1 MMERE
6 QRPQR
11 SIKGTRSTVA
21 SAIAGNREVRMSGEE
36 PTTTKSSCKV
46 KVPLPSPPGM
56 AETKAKFR
64 KMLLGSYQQTGK
76 VIKQLGSLT
85 APLPGIEKHTLIG
98 SYLYSDETIT
108 TNKKC
113 IDNKASVFSDNI
125 TDLSLVTIPDHRATP
140 FDTLTYQESMKHLT
154 TLRTEH
160 VQRLMRPILQ
170 RLLLHPQNVNQFL
183 NEPVDP
189 VVLDLPD
196 YFTRIRHPMD
206 LGTVKSRLQRG
217 FYKSLTSVTI
227 DINLVFKNAMTYNA
241 SSHGIHQIAKKMKE
255 DFEGELIVMD
265 EKIVKDNDRKLAH
278 SCTSCQGNTC
288 LLCGEKCV
296 RFETPVMVC
305 HGSCMQRVKRNSIY
319 YVTSDGIM
327 AWCQRCHAAL
337 PSVTH
342 PRNTPPTH
350 PLNNPTMPTD
360 SLTISYTLISLPTDR
375 LGDTLSIHQ
384 QHILSIHY

>member
-6 QRPQR
+6 PRPQR
-11 SIKGTRSTVA
+11 TIKGTKSSVT
-21 SAIAGNREVRMSGEE
+21 SAIAGNRVVRMSGEDV
-36 PTTTKSSCKV
+36 PATTKSSCKV
-46 KVPLPSPPGM
+46 KIPSPAPPGM

-76 VIKQLGSLT
+76 VIKQLASLT
-85 APLPGIEKHTLIG
+85 APLSITEKHTLIG
-98 SYLYSDETIT
+98 SYLYGDDMKSFTKST
-108 TNKKC
+108 
-113 IDNKASVFSDNI
+113 DNKESVFNDNI

-170 RLLLHPQNVNQFL
+170 RLLFHPQNVNQFL

-189 VVLDLPD
+189 VALDLPD

-217 FYKSLTSVTI
+217 YYKSLTSVTV

-241 SSHGIHQIAKKMKE
+241 ASHGIHQIAKKMKE

-265 EKIVKDNDRKLAH
+265 EKIVKDADRKLAH

-288 LLCGEKCV
+288 HLCGERCV

-337 PSVTH
+337 PSVIH
-342 PRNTPPTH
+342 
-350 PLNNPTMPTD
+350 
-360 SLTISYTLISLPTDR
+360 SLSTTLSAHHTISTYS
-375 LGDTLSIHQ
+375 
-384 QHILSIHY
+384 